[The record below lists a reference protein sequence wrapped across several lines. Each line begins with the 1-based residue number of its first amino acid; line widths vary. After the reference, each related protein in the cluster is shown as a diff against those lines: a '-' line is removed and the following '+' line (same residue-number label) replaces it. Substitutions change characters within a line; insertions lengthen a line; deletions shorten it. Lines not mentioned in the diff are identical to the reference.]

1 MFRKTMMKNNKSKGS
16 VSSEHKEI
24 VRDDI
29 LQYELLE
36 GNGPKGAPKGDPI
49 MQVRDLHVSFAT
61 EAGVCRAVRGV
72 NFDLWRG
79 RTLGIVGESGSGKSV
94 TALSLIGLL
103 DDNAKVTGSIIM
115 NGEELIGKTDEE
127 MSEIRGER
135 IAMVFQDP
143 LSALTPMFTIGDQI
157 AEGLIT
163 HHPDMSKQQ
172 IHDRCV
178 ELLDLVGIPQPEE
191 RLSSFPHQFSGGMR
205 QRVMIAIA
213 IANNPDVIIAD
224 EPTTALDV
232 TIQAQILDVL
242 AKAQKETGA
251 AVVLITHDLGVVA
264 GAADDILV
272 MYAGRPVERA
282 SIDDVFQHPSMP
294 YTMGLLGAV
303 PKPHIAASQRLVPIQ
318 GNPPSLVDIPKG
330 CPFSPRCPLATPECS
345 LSEPNLEV
353 VDANSGHLASC
364 RRLQEIIDKNM
375 KYTDVFPVPDLLPAD
390 WADVPRDQRPVT
402 LEVDHLVKH
411 FPLTGGGMFRRTIGQ
426 VAAVD
431 DVTFKIRQGETL
443 ALVGESGSGK
453 STTLMEIMNLMKPE
467 DGRIVVLGHDL
478 AELKKK
484 ADRKALRKDLQI
496 IFQDPMS
503 SLDPRMPIY
512 DVLAEPLKVHK
523 WSKEKIN
530 RRIGELMELVGLNPD
545 YVDRFPAQFSGGQR
559 QRISIARALATDPK
573 VLLLDEPIASLD
585 VSIQARIINLL
596 EDLQAKLK
604 ISYLFVAHDLAV
616 IRHISD
622 RVAVMYLGQ
631 VVELGETEDVFTHP
645 RHPYT
650 QALLSA
656 IPVPDPVV
664 ERTRQRII
672 LKGDL
677 PSPSEKHPGC
687 RFASRCP
694 VKLRLT
700 PEQQKMCETKR
711 PVLTSDDQI
720 ATEFACHFPLDVN
733 DESAPF

>member
-353 VDANSGHLASC
+353 VDASSGHLASC

-431 DVTFKIRQGETL
+431 DVTFKIHQGETL

-484 ADRKALRKDLQI
+484 AERKALRKDLQI

-512 DVLAEPLKVHK
+512 DVLAEPLKAHK

-585 VSIQARIINLL
+585 VSIQAGIINLL

>member
-1 MFRKTMMKNNKSKGS
+1 M
-16 VSSEHKEI
+16 
-24 VRDDI
+24 RDDI

-282 SIDDVFQHPSMP
+282 SIDDIFQHPSMP

-484 ADRKALRKDLQI
+484 AERKALRKDLQI

-585 VSIQARIINLL
+585 VSIQAGIINLL

>member
-282 SIDDVFQHPSMP
+282 SIDDIFQHPSMP

-484 ADRKALRKDLQI
+484 AERKALRKDLQI

-545 YVDRFPAQFSGGQR
+545 YADRFPAQFSGGQR

-585 VSIQARIINLL
+585 VSIQAGIINLL

>member
-178 ELLDLVGIPQPEE
+178 ELLELVGIPQPEE

-484 ADRKALRKDLQI
+484 AERKALRKDLQI

-545 YVDRFPAQFSGGQR
+545 YVDRSPAQFSGGQR

-585 VSIQARIINLL
+585 VSIQAGIINLL

>member
-1 MFRKTMMKNNKSKGS
+1 MFRKTTMKNNKSKGS

-282 SIDDVFQHPSMP
+282 SIDDIFQHPSMP

-318 GNPPSLVDIPKG
+318 GNPPSLVDIPRG

-375 KYTDVFPVPDLLPAD
+375 KYTDVFPVPDLLPAE

-484 ADRKALRKDLQI
+484 AERKALRKDLQI

-585 VSIQARIINLL
+585 VSIQAGIINLL